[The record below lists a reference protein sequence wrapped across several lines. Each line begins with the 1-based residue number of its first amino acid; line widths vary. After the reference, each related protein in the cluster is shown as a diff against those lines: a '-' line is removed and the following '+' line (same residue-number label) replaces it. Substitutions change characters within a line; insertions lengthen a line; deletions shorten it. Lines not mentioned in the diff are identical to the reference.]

1 MTKRLNEFAIIRDFF
16 TPPFISDPLILC
28 GIGDDGA
35 VLRGLTQH
43 DTVQVI
49 DTLVA
54 EVHFDSFAPVQ
65 ALAYK
70 AISVNASDLSAMGAT
85 PRFALLAITLPEV
98 DEVWLQEF
106 RKGLITALDNFQ
118 VSLIGGDTTR
128 GPLTITVQMTGF
140 VPEGQALRRSG
151 AKAGDFIYVSGA
163 LGAAGFA
170 YTLQRHYAQALP
182 SEIRAR
188 LDYPP
193 ARVSLGQSLRSI
205 ANAVIDVSDGLLA
218 DLNHILEA
226 SQVGARVDVSLVPVF
241 SLAGTQIPAEVAL
254 NLALTAG
261 DDYELCF
268 TAPKEQHEKILKI
281 GQNLQLPITKI
292 GEITAEVG
300 LQLHDDG
307 KPFALPESLGYEHFG
322 E

>member
-16 TPPFISDPLILC
+16 TPSFISDSLILC
-28 GIGDDGA
+28 GVGDDGA
-35 VLRGLTQH
+35 VLRGLAQH

-54 EVHFDSFAPVQ
+54 GVHFDLFTPVQ

-98 DEVWLQEF
+98 DEAWLQEF

-151 AKAGDFIYVSGA
+151 AKAEDNIYVSGV

-170 YTLQRHYAQALP
+170 CTLQRHYAQALP
-182 SEIRAR
+182 AEIRAR

-193 ARVSLGQSLRSI
+193 ARVSLGQSLRTMAS
-205 ANAVIDVSDGLLA
+205 AVIDVSDGLLA

-226 SQVGARVDVSLVPVF
+226 SQVGARIDVSLVPIF
-241 SLAGTQIPAEVAL
+241 SLVGTQIPRDTAL
-254 NLALTAG
+254 SLALTAG

-268 TAPKEQHEKILKI
+268 TAPKEHHKKILKI
-281 GQNLQLPITKI
+281 SQNLQLPITKI
-292 GEITAEVG
+292 GEITAEAG
-300 LQLHDDG
+300 LQLHADG
-307 KPFALPESLGYEHFG
+307 KPYTLPESLGFEHFD